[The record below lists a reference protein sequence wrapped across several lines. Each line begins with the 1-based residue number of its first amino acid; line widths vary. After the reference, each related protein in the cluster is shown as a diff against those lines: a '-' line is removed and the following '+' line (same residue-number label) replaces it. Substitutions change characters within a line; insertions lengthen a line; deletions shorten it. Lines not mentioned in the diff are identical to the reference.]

1 MITMSAGSGTTVD
14 CSVLVPVRDEER
26 HIESSLAAMRAQRFD
41 GQLEFIFA
49 DGAST
54 DRTRAILEAA
64 AAADPRIRIYANPRR
79 TVTSGLNVALGHACG
94 RWVARMDAHTRY
106 PDDYLARGVARLRAG
121 DTRWVSGPQLPRGDG
136 PVSRAV
142 SLALGTGLGRSGSR
156 KWAAAPV
163 RDAATEGEAAEYELD
178 AGVFTGVWERTSLLE
193 YGGWDE
199 RWRVNEDSE
208 MAGRFLAR
216 GERLICIP
224 AMAATYAPRD
234 SLPRLWRQYFVYG
247 EYRARTARRHPET
260 MRRQHLVAPALALT
274 AAVAAAGPRSRG
286 RAVARLALGL
296 YTASIGREGVRA
308 LPIARPRGDAALVPV
323 ALATMHLAWGAGTVV
338 GMARFGP
345 PPRWAVLRLL
355 GIGGGAPPMSGDRDE
370 PVHHPSLTGV

>member
-1 MITMSAGSGTTVD
+1 MTAAGGATVD

-26 HIESSLAAMRAQRFD
+26 HIASSLAAMRAQRFD

-49 DGAST
+49 DGASS
-54 DRTRAILEAA
+54 DRTRAMLEAA

-79 TVTSGLNVALGHACG
+79 TVTSGLNVALGHARG

-106 PDDYLARGVARLRAG
+106 PDDYLARGVARLQAG
-121 DTRWVSGPQLPRGDG
+121 GTRWVSGPQLPQGDG

-142 SLALGTGLGRSGSR
+142 SLALGTDLGRSGSR
-156 KWAAAPV
+156 KWAAAA
-163 RDAATEGEAAEYELD
+163 DGEAPEYELD
-178 AGVFTGVWERTSLLE
+178 AGVFTGVWERASLLE

-274 AAVAAAGPRSRG
+274 VAVAAAGPRRRG

-296 YTASIGREGVRA
+296 YAASVGREGVRA
-308 LPIARPRGDAALVPV
+308 LPVARPRGDAALVPV
-323 ALATMHLAWGAGTVV
+323 VLATMHLAWGAGTLA

-345 PPRWAVLRLL
+345 PPPWAVLRLL
-355 GIGGGAPPMSGDRDE
+355 GIDGRAPAGSGDRDE
-370 PVHHPSLTGV
+370 PVCHPSLTGV